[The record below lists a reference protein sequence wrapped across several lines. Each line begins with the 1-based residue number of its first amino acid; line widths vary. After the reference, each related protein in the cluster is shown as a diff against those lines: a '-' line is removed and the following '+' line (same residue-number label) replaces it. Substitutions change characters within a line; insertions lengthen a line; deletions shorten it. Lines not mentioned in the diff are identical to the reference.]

1 MALDHDGIFKQLLS
15 AFFIEF
21 LELFA
26 PDVLELLDRDTITFL
41 ATDSFVDLLDPDRRT
56 ADLLAQAQ
64 LKGEL
69 ASILIHLEHQAQAD
83 MYLDRR
89 MFRYFARFYDRY
101 DRPIYPIAL
110 CSYPSPRRPAPAGHH
125 LKVGS
130 TNVLDFYYKV
140 VQLNNLSWRDYLNS
154 TNPLAVALM
163 ARMQIAP
170 NDRWRVK
177 ATCLRLLAGL
187 PLSAAQRRML
197 AAFVSIYLPLDTHET
212 ELFQAELDTWR
223 EETKE
228 TVVELMTEW
237 EVKGL
242 EQGRIE
248 GRIEGRTEER
258 QELILRLLTR
268 KVGLLPQDVQ
278 NRIVA
283 LSPDTLLDL
292 SEALL
297 DFSSLSDLTDWLERN
312 G

>member
-1 MALDHDGIFKQLLS
+1 MS
-15 AFFIEF
+15 
-21 LELFA
+21 
-26 PDVLELLDRDTITFL
+26 
-41 ATDSFVDLLDPDRRT
+41 
-56 ADLLAQAQ
+56 
-64 LKGEL
+64 
-69 ASILIHLEHQAQAD
+69 
-83 MYLDRR
+83 LDRR

-125 LKVGS
+125 LKVGATS
-130 TNVLDFYYKV
+130 VLDFHYKV

-197 AAFVSIYLPLDTHET
+197 AAFVSIYLPLDTQET
-212 ELFQAELDTWR
+212 ELFQAELDTWQ

-237 EVKGL
+237 EVKG
-242 EQGRIE
+242 
-248 GRIEGRTEER
+248 RTEER
-258 QELILRLLTR
+258 QELILRQLTR
-268 KVGLLPQDVQ
+268 KLGPLPETMQSRV
-278 NRIVA
+278 VA
-283 LSPDTLLDL
+283 LPPDTLLDL

-297 DFSSLSDLTDWLERN
+297 DFSSLKDLTDWLERN